1 MTAPIFVFGQHAR
14 LALSMKLLIETELS
28 IQAIAEECG
37 YPEQSNFSVAFKKK
51 YGIGPGAWRR
61 QSVLLQI
68 QEMKRSI
75 CTKSDS

>member
-37 YPEQSNFSVAFKKK
+37 YPEQSNFSVALKRNMVSGPEHGGGNPYCCKFK
-51 YGIGPGAWRR
+51 R
-61 QSVLLQI
+61 
-68 QEMKRSI
+68 
-75 CTKSDS
+75 